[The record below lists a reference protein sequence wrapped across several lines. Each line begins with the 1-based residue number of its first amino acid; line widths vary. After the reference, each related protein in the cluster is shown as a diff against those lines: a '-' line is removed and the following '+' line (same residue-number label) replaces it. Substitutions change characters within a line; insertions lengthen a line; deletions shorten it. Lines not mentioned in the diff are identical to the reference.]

1 MLYFPSMNIYDQI
14 KVSATNTKFKDD
26 KMSHSR
32 PMIGCMRSEDVFTH
46 RRICFLLVPTVGVL
60 VPTVPP
66 VPTVGA
72 HLTLNRTNCRLFW
85 APKAFLAPD
94 PGHGHSRNT
103 SHLSEDQLCHNLAMV
118 RTEGGI
124 ICCCNHH
131 RHCS

>member
-46 RRICFLLVPTVGVL
+46 RRICFLLVPTVG
-60 VPTVPP
+60 
-66 VPTVGA
+66 A
-72 HLTLNRTNCRLFW
+72 HCAHCWCPLDAKQDKLPAFLGTESFSGRQTQVTDTQEIPLTYPRTNCVIILPW
-85 APKAFLAPD
+85 SK
-94 PGHGHSRNT
+94 
-103 SHLSEDQLCHNLAMV
+103 
-118 RTEGGI
+118 GGKHFF
-124 ICCCNHH
+124 CCCNHH